1 MSSVTMT
8 LVSFVVV
15 TLFAAPVRAQD
26 ASGLNSPMPDALAG
40 GNSNT
45 PSVPAPAPRR
55 FVSRYELFAA
65 PSYLSTPK
73 LNMVQRGF
81 NADFGFN
88 VNHWLAFGADY
99 SILRG
104 HSAIEPAMLTPSL
117 QRMLA
122 SALPPGVNL
131 SVPFD
136 SSAYT
141 FGAGPQFSIRRLR
154 RVTFF
159 VRPAGGALH
168 ESFLLKPRDPIS
180 TMLVR
185 QLVPTHRKSDLTI
198 FYGAGGGLDLNL
210 SQHMALR
217 FAVDVV
223 HMKLYDSLLAGG
235 ENGVRISIAPV
246 FRFGRGVK

>member
-1 MSSVTMT
+1 MPKLTMT
-8 LVSFVVV
+8 LFSFVVV

-26 ASGLNSPMPDALAG
+26 ASVINSRMPNALPS

-45 PSVPAPAPRR
+45 PRVTAPAASR

-73 LNMVQRGF
+73 LKMVQRGF

-88 VNHWLAFGADY
+88 VNQWLAFGADY

-104 HSAIEPAMLTPSL
+104 HSAIEPAMLNLSL
-117 QRMLA
+117 QHMLA
-122 SALPPGVNL
+122 SALPPGANL

-136 SSAYT
+136 SSAHT

-168 ESFLLKPRDPIS
+168 ESVLLKPRDPIS
-180 TMLVR
+180 TTLVG
-185 QLVPTHRKSDLTI
+185 QLVPTHRKNDLTI

-210 SQHMALR
+210 SQHMAMR

-223 HMKLYDSLLAGG
+223 HMKLYHSLLAGG